1 MRIANVRILFVL
13 LLGAAAPALAE
24 PKLVTQKEK
33 NGNEYLAPAGWA
45 IDLQDDG
52 SKAVANEPAGKGAVS
67 ISALKKKDM
76 PIDSWIKII
85 APGSNPKASGG
96 WTCGEAPPD
105 ESGHVSGAC
114 GKDDGSMLLLVEL
127 AAEKGFYKQLG
138 GLKLVRKV
146 AASAKGFRLPGSSTE

>member
-1 MRIANVRILFVL
+1 LAL
-13 LLGAAAPALAE
+13 LASLAGVAHAE
-24 PKLVTQKEK
+24 PKLETLKEK
-33 NGNEYLAPAGWA
+33 NGTEFLSPSGWA

-52 SKAVANEPAGKGAVS
+52 SKAVANDPAGKAAVS

-76 PIDSWIKII
+76 PIESWIKII
-85 APGSNPKASGG
+85 APGATPKAAGG

-114 GKDDGSMLLLVEL
+114 GQDDGKMLLLVEL
-127 AAEKGFYKQLG
+127 AAEKALYKKLG

-146 AASAKGFRLPGSSTE
+146 AASAKGFKVAGAPTE